1 MSRLSEL
8 AVAKRSVTLLLA
20 AALFI
25 AGISAWGRLQQ
36 ELLPDI
42 DFPVITVVAPL
53 PGASA
58 TDVASQV
65 AEPIERAI
73 SGVPRLEKL
82 QSTSANSV
90 ALVVAQFS
98 FGTDVKE
105 TQATIEDNIAGAGL
119 PQSVKPDVS
128 ALNIN
133 ASPVVIAS
141 IAAKD
146 ERGLEDAAAVA
157 RTEIVPEILGLEG
170 VASADLT
177 GGLEQ
182 QVLVTLDPDKLAETG
197 ITVAQISGV
206 LQANHITLPSGQL
219 SGDGEKVPVS
229 TTGELGSVT
238 AIRDLVVGV
247 KMRAAAPAATRPAAS
262 GAPASQGP
270 SQPGASAAPATPAT
284 PVAPP
289 AAQPTP
295 VTLGDLGTVE
305 EEGVA
310 TTGYARTNGQPA
322 LTLTVTKSSTANT
335 VQVAEAVEAALD
347 EAGTRHADTLT
358 VAVVQDLSSF
368 IKESQNGLLREGGL
382 GALFAVI
389 TIFLFLFSLRSTLV
403 AAISIPLSVLTAL
416 VVMQIA
422 GISLNIMTLGGL
434 AVAVGRVVDD
444 AIVVLEN
451 IYRHR
456 ALGEDRL
463 TAVTRGPREV
473 AGAIT
478 ASTLTTVAVFLP
490 LGFVGGLVT
499 QFFLPFSLTVT
510 FALLASLVCALTVVP
525 VLAYLVIDKVSL
537 SVDEHGEPKRSFW
550 IRAYV
555 PAISLALRN
564 RWTKWAVLGLA
575 GALFVASLSLVGQL
589 PTQFINAGSEKILQ
603 AVVIPPSGASSETVL
618 DQATQAETIAM
629 DLPDVDLVQTS
640 VPGEGDLGF
649 RAVVAALQGQPANSA
664 TLTIRYV
671 PGVDLD
677 VKTQELS
684 TALAPVKTDGF
695 DVNVSEAAGFTSNNL
710 NVVVSGEDT
719 AAVEQST
726 ATVLDALSD
735 RDDLVNLKS
744 DLVKA
749 TPAVTVSV
757 DPNKAIG
764 VGSTAAQIGAEV
776 RAALTPTTATTTTIA
791 GSSDPV
797 DIVIRLDP
805 DAVTSVE
812 ELRQLPVGTTVKAP
826 LETVATVAQADIQGS
841 ITRIDG
847 SPAAQVTAEIAS
859 ADTGAVSMEV
869 RQEID
874 SLIASGEIPAGVD
887 VTLAGV
893 TQQQTEAFSGLFAS
907 MAVAVLLVY
916 VMMVLAF
923 NSLVTPFIILF
934 SLPLAMIGAFPALY
948 LTGRPIGV
956 SALIGMLMLIGI
968 VVTNAIVL
976 LDLVERLRREGMT
989 THDALIEGG
998 KTRVRP
1004 ILMTAIATILALIPL
1019 AAGFNEGSIIAAEL
1033 GTVVIGGLFSSTFLT
1048 LLVVPVVYSL
1058 VDGARVRASGWRP
1071 RRGGSEPALSGP
1083 PPAPA
1088 PAASA
1093 GAAQISEPARATG
1106 YPLARIATWRPGIQD
1121 PGTSQDLP

>member
-20 AALFI
+20 GALFI
-25 AGISAWGRLQQ
+25 AGISAWGSLQQ

-42 DFPVITVVAPL
+42 DFPVVTVVAPL

-105 TQATIEDNIAGAGL
+105 TQAAIEENIASAGL
-119 PQSVKPDVS
+119 PESVKPDVS

-141 IAAKD
+141 IAAKNQD
-146 ERGLEDAAAVA
+146 GLEAAADVA

-182 QVLVTLDPDKLAETG
+182 QVLVTLDPDKLADTG

-206 LQANHITLPSGQL
+206 LQANDLTLPSGQL
-219 SGDGEKVPVS
+219 TTDGAKVPVS
-229 TTGELGSVT
+229 TTGALGSVE
-238 AIRDLVVGV
+238 AIRDLVVGM
-247 KMRAAAPAATRPAAS
+247 KLPAAIPPAAPAASPDPNASPA
-262 GAPASQGP
+262 P
-270 SQPGASAAPATPAT
+270 STPTAA
-284 PVAPP
+284 P

-305 EEGVA
+305 AEGVA

-322 LTLTVTKSSTANT
+322 LTLTVTKTSTANT
-335 VQVAEAVEAALD
+335 VEVAEAVEKSLE
-347 EAGTRHADTLT
+347 EAGARHTDTLS
-358 VAVVQDLSSF
+358 VAVVQDLSTF
-368 IKESQNGLLREGGL
+368 IKESQQGLLREGGL
-382 GALFAVI
+382 GALFAVL

-403 AAISIPLSVLTAL
+403 AAISIPLSILTAL
-416 VVMQIA
+416 VVMQLA

-525 VLAYLVIDKVSL
+525 VLAYLVIDRVKL
-537 SVDEHGEPKRSFW
+537 SVDEHGEPKNSFW

-555 PAISLALRN
+555 PAISIALRN
-564 RWTKWAVLGLA
+564 RWTKWAVLGIA
-575 GALFVASLSLVGQL
+575 TALFVASLSLVGSL

-603 AVVIPPSGASSETVL
+603 AVVIPPAGASSEAVL
-618 DQATQAETIAM
+618 DQATHAEAIVI
-629 DLPDVDLVQTS
+629 DLPDVQLVQTS

-664 TLTIRYV
+664 TLTVRYA
-671 PGVDLD
+671 PGVDLET
-677 VKTQELS
+677 KTQELS
-684 TALAPVKTDGF
+684 TALTPVKTDGF
-695 DVNVSEAAGFTSNNL
+695 DVNVSESAGFTSNNL
-710 NVVVSGEDT
+710 NVVVSGDDPKDVE
-719 AAVEQST
+719 AAT
-726 ATVLDALSD
+726 ATVVDALSD
-735 RDDLVNLKS
+735 RTDLVNLKS

-749 TPAVTVSV
+749 TPTVIVTV
-757 DPNKAIG
+757 DPNKAIN

-776 RAALTPTTATTTTIA
+776 RAALVPTTATTTTIDA
-791 GSSDPV
+791 NSDPV
-797 DIVIRLDP
+797 DVVIRLDP
-805 DAVTSVE
+805 DAVSSVDD
-812 ELRQLPVGTTVKAP
+812 LRDLPVGTAVKAP
-826 LETVATVAQADIQGS
+826 LDTVATVEEVDVQGS

-847 SPAAQVTAEIAS
+847 APAAQVTAEIS
-859 ADTGAVSMEV
+859 SPDTGAVSLAV
-869 RQEID
+869 QQEID
-874 SLIASGEIPAGVD
+874 SLEAAGQIPAGVD

-976 LDLVERLRREGMT
+976 LDLVERLRRDGMST
-989 THDALIEGG
+989 KDALIEGG

-1058 VDGARVRASGWRP
+1058 VDGARVGVSRWRARSEATEASGP
-1071 RRGGSEPALSGP
+1071 EA
-1083 PPAPA
+1083 APA
-1088 PAASA
+1088 
-1093 GAAQISEPARATG
+1093 G
-1106 YPLARIATWRPGIQD
+1106 
-1121 PGTSQDLP
+1121 